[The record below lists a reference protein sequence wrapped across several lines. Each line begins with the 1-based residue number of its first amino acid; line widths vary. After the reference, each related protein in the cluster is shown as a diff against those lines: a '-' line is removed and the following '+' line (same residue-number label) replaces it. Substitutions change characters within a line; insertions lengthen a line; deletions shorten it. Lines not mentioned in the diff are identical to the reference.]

1 MYGGTLMFIECY
13 KNNGIP
19 YLRLVRSIR
28 RPSKN
33 NPDKITSYKHTELSI
48 GPLSRFDDGQP
59 DYVKR
64 LKESFKAGQP
74 LIASLKPY
82 CSEPIVPGK
91 YGLSKVEDIFSVS
104 FAHPRYCAQI
114 LLDPVFKSLGL
125 SELMA
130 AIKHNSKIKY
140 DLTNYVR
147 LLVYGRILE
156 PASKLAT
163 IYENEEFY
171 TPIISDDP
179 YFYHVYDTLDVI
191 YENRIKIMQRMNS
204 AISKGMGRDTSLL
217 FYDVTNFY
225 FEIGDPDPDIEDE
238 DGNFIEKG
246 IRQKGVSKEHRTEP
260 IVQMSMFLD
269 NSGIPVAMNIFP
281 GNTLDHQTAV
291 PTYDQVISRLGF
303 EGKFIF
309 IADKGICTGPIM
321 CRLLDDGNGYIISKS
336 LKKST
341 QEDREWAV
349 DQTGYTVV
357 DKNFKYK
364 SRIITVSVKDQ
375 EGKQRQLKQKSV
387 VYWSR
392 HFYDRDIAEHQS
404 FLDFIKKLKGSPE
417 SFRVTKAQAG
427 TLKKF
432 ISKDVVNKETGEVLD
447 SRKLLAMIDEK
458 KLEEVT
464 ALMGYYQIRT
474 SELDMDDR
482 EIIDK
487 YHGLSRIENQF
498 EELKG
503 PLETRP
509 VYVKTKEHI
518 HAHLLICMIALTMI
532 RLIQRKYMQKN
543 PSAQNDAREWTYGLS
558 GKRVQRALQKWK
570 VIPMKA
576 DSYWF
581 ADVDDAD
588 LKAILD
594 SYSLNI
600 PPKLY
605 TDGELRKLKKE
616 IQTF

>member
-1 MYGGTLMFIECY
+1 MFVECY

-19 YLRLVRSIR
+19 YLRLVRSVR
-28 RPSKN
+28 RPSKS

-48 GPLSRFDDGQP
+48 GPLSHFDDGQP

-64 LKESFKAGQP
+64 LKESFKAGRP
-74 LIASLKPY
+74 LIESLKPY
-82 CSEPIVPGK
+82 CAEPIVPEAH
-91 YGLSKVEDIFSVS
+91 GLEKAKDMFSVS

-114 LLDPVFKSLGL
+114 LLDPIFKGLGL

-130 AIKHNSKIKY
+130 SIKHGSKIKY
-140 DLTNYVR
+140 DLVDYVR

-163 IYENEEFY
+163 VRENDAFY
-171 TPIISDDP
+171 TPIIADDP

-191 YENRIKIMQRMNS
+191 YENRLRIMQRMNS
-204 AISKGMGRDTSLL
+204 AIRKGMGRDTSLL

-225 FEIGDPDPDIEDE
+225 FEIGDPDPDVEDE
-238 DGNFIEKG
+238 NGNCIERG
-246 IRQKGVSKEHRTEP
+246 LRQKGVSKEHRNQP

-291 PTYDQVISRLGF
+291 PTYDEVIARLGF
-303 EGKFIF
+303 DGRFIF

-321 CRLLDDGNGYIISKS
+321 CSLLDDGNGYIISKS

-341 QEDREWAV
+341 KEDREWAI

-364 SRIITVSVKDQ
+364 SKIITVTVKDKA
-375 EGKQRQLKQKSV
+375 GKKRQLKQKSV
-387 VYWSR
+387 TYWSK
-392 HFYDRDIAEHQS
+392 HFYDRDVAEHKS
-404 FLDFIKKLKGSPE
+404 FLDFIEKLKKSPE
-417 SFRVTKAQAG
+417 TFRVTKAQAG

-432 ISKDVVNKETGEVLD
+432 MSKDVVNKETGELLD

-458 KLEEVT
+458 KLEEYT
-464 ALMGYYQIRT
+464 ELMGYYQIRT
-474 SELDMDDR
+474 SELGMDDR

-498 EELKG
+498 EEMKG
-503 PLETRP
+503 PLQTRP
-509 VYVKTKEHI
+509 VYVKTQEHI

-532 RLIQRKYMQKN
+532 RLIQRKYVLKN
-543 PSAQNDAREWTYGLS
+543 PSAENDPREWTYGLS
-558 GKRVQRALQKWK
+558 GQRIQKALQKWK
-570 VIPMKA
+570 VVPMKA

-581 ADVDDAD
+581 ADVDDPD
-588 LKAILD
+588 LKAVLD
-594 SYSLNI
+594 AYDMDI

-605 TDGELRKLKKE
+605 TDGELRKIKK
-616 IQTF
+616 QVHPF

>member
-1 MYGGTLMFIECY
+1 MFVECY

-19 YLRLVRSIR
+19 YLRLVRSVR
-28 RPSKN
+28 KPSRS

-48 GPLSRFDDGQP
+48 GPLSRFDDGKP

-64 LKESFKAGQP
+64 LKESFKEGKP
-74 LIASLKPY
+74 LIDSLKPY
-82 CSEPIVPGK
+82 CTEPIVPASH
-91 YGLSKVEDIFSVS
+91 GLAGAEDIFSLS
-104 FAHPRYCAQI
+104 FAHPRYCSQI
-114 LLDPVFKSLGL
+114 LLDPVFKALGL
-125 SELMA
+125 SELFA
-130 AIKHNSKIKY
+130 SIKHNSKIKY
-140 DLTNYVR
+140 DLTDYVR

-163 IYENEEFY
+163 VRENDTFY
-171 TPIISDDP
+171 TPIVSDDT

-191 YENRIKIMQRMNS
+191 YENRLKIMQRMNS
-204 AISKGMGRDTSLL
+204 AIRKGMGRDTSLL

-238 DGNFIEKG
+238 NGNFIEKG
-246 IRQKGVSKEHRTEP
+246 IRQKGVSKEHRNQP

-291 PTYDQVISRLGF
+291 PTYDEIITKLGF
-303 EGKFIF
+303 DGKFIF

-341 QEDREWAV
+341 KEDRKWAI
-349 DQTGYTVV
+349 DQNGYTAI
-357 DKNFKYK
+357 DNNFKYK
-364 SRIITVSVKDQ
+364 SKIITVTVTDKD
-375 EGKQRQLKQKSV
+375 GRKRQIQQKSV
-387 VYWSR
+387 TYWSR
-392 HFYDRDIAEHQS
+392 HFYDRDVAEHKS
-404 FLDFIKKLKGSPE
+404 FLEFIDKLKKSPE
-417 SFRVTKAQAG
+417 TFRVTKAQAG
-427 TLKKF
+427 TLKRF
-432 ISKDVVNKETGEVLD
+432 MAKDVVNKETGEIMD
-447 SRKLLAMIDEK
+447 SRKLLAMIDDE
-458 KLEEVT
+458 KLEEYT

-487 YHGLSRIENQF
+487 YHGLTRIENQF
-498 EELKG
+498 EEMKG
-503 PLETRP
+503 PLKTRP

-532 RLIQRKYMQKN
+532 RLIQRKYSLKN
-543 PSAQNDAREWTYGLS
+543 PPLPGDTREWTYGMS
-558 GKRVQRALQKWK
+558 GYRVQRALQKWK
-570 VIPMKA
+570 VVPMKD

-588 LKAILD
+588 LKAILEA
-594 SYSLNI
+594 YNLNI
-600 PPKLY
+600 PFKLY
-605 TDGELRKLKKE
+605 TDGELRKMKKY
-616 IQTF
+616 IHPF

>member
-1 MYGGTLMFIECY
+1 MFIECY

-19 YLRLVRSIR
+19 YLRLVRSVR
-28 RPSKN
+28 KPSKS

-48 GPLSRFDDGQP
+48 GPLSRFDDGKP

-82 CSEPIVPGK
+82 CSEPIVPSEH
-91 YGLSKVEDIFSVS
+91 GLAEAEDIFSRS

-114 LLDPVFKSLGL
+114 LLDPIFKGLGL
-125 SELMA
+125 AELMA
-130 AIKHNSKIKY
+130 SIKHNSKIKY
-140 DLTNYVR
+140 DLVNYVR
-147 LLVYGRILE
+147 LLIYGRILE

-163 IYENEEFY
+163 VHENEEFY
-171 TPIISDDP
+171 TPIVSEDS

-191 YENRIKIMQRMNS
+191 YKNRVKIMQRMNS
-204 AISKGMGRDTSLL
+204 SICKGMGRDTSLL

-225 FEIGDPDPDIEDE
+225 FEIGDPDPDVEDE
-238 DGNFIEKG
+238 NGNFVEKG

-269 NSGIPVAMNIFP
+269 NSGIPVAMNVFP

-291 PTYDQVISRLGF
+291 PTYDDVISRLGF
-303 EGKFIF
+303 KGKFIF

-336 LKKST
+336 LKKSL
-341 QEDREWAV
+341 QEDREWAI
-349 DQTGYTVV
+349 DQTGYTVA

-364 SRIITVSVKDQ
+364 SRIITVTVKDQ
-375 EGKQRQLKQKSV
+375 EGNKRQLKQKAV
-387 VYWSR
+387 VYWSK
-392 HFYDRDIAEHQS
+392 HFYDRDVAEHQS
-404 FLDFIKKLKGSPE
+404 FLEFIKKLKESPE

-427 TLKKF
+427 SLKRF
-432 ISKDVVNKETGEVLD
+432 ISKEVLNKETGEVLD

-458 KLEEVT
+458 KLEEFT
-464 ALMGYYQIRT
+464 SLMGYYQIRT
-474 SELDMDDR
+474 SEVDMDDR

-518 HAHLLICMIALTMI
+518 HAHLLLCMIALTMI
-532 RLIQRKYMQKN
+532 RLIQRKYLLNN
-543 PSAQNDAREWTYGLS
+543 PPASNDTREWTYGLS
-558 GKRVQRALQKWK
+558 GKRVQKALQKWK
-570 VIPMKA
+570 VISMRA
-576 DSYWF
+576 ESYWF
-581 ADVDDAD
+581 ADVDDTD
-588 LKAILD
+588 LKMILD
-594 SYSLNI
+594 SYDLQI
-600 PPKLY
+600 PPRLY
-605 TDGELRKLKKE
+605 TDGELRRMKKQ
-616 IQTF
+616 IQPF